1 MLCALFKKLY
11 VIFWTRKVILV
22 RSVEQTTGLDMPQYS
37 APLNDMQFLL
47 HDWLEL
53 ESHYQSIGLG
63 DIDAELVNEILAQG
77 AKFAEQVIAP
87 LNREGDEQSS
97 KLVDGKVIT
106 PDGFADAYQE
116 YIANG
121 WNAMLGSAEYDGQD
135 LPYSLA
141 VPVHE
146 MLNSANVSWRLISM
160 LTESSV
166 LALNKHGSQELKDGY
181 LGKLISGEWTGTM
194 CLTEPHAGTDL
205 SLLSSKAE
213 ANDDGS
219 FNITGSKIFISG
231 GDQDWTDNI
240 IHLVLARLP
249 DAPPGVKGISLFLVP
264 KFLPDAQGNCGEANS
279 LSVGSLEKKMGL
291 KACPTCVMNFDSAKG
306 WLVGAPNT
314 GLACMFTMMNDAR
327 FQVGLQGLGIA
338 EAAYQGSLEY
348 ARERLQSRA
357 PQGVQQPDS
366 KADPIIAQPDVRR
379 MLLTQKAIIEGCRG
393 LSTIYTQ
400 QMDLEKFG
408 DDEQKAQAGQLLAFL
423 TPIAKGFM
431 TDMGQELSQLGV
443 QVYGGHGYIRE
454 WGMEQLIRDS
464 RITQLYEGTNGI
476 QAADLISR
484 KLARDKGVML
494 AATKGYFE
502 NMIGKIADNDRA
514 QQAQA
519 ILAEWVET
527 SESLLEQNA
536 VDLSGAAYDYMHYS
550 SYCLLGVI
558 WLSMADTASRSDN
571 INIREGKQNTCAFF
585 LKRLL
590 PRKDLFKQN
599 LLEDA
604 QDLLVVDGSQFD
616 YK

>member
-1 MLCALFKKLY
+1 
-11 VIFWTRKVILV
+11 
-22 RSVEQTTGLDMPQYS
+22 MPQYS

-47 HDWLEL
+47 HDWLDL
-53 ESHYQSIGLG
+53 NHHYQGLG
-63 DIDAELVNEILAQG
+63 LDELDAELVNEILTQG

-106 PDGFADAYQE
+106 PEGFAGAYQE

-121 WNAMLGSAEYDGQD
+121 WNAMLGNVDYEGQD
-135 LPYSLA
+135 LPYTMA

-160 LTESSV
+160 LTESAV
-166 LALNKHGSQELKDGY
+166 LAINKHGSQMLKDQY
-181 LGKLISGEWTGTM
+181 LGNLISGQWTGTM

-213 ANDDGS
+213 PNDDGS
-219 FNITGSKIFISG
+219 YSISGSKIFISG

-240 IHLVLARLP
+240 VHLVLARLP
-249 DAPPGVKGISLFLVP
+249 DAPAGVKGISLFLVP
-264 KFLPDAQGNCGEANS
+264 KFLLDDAGNSGESNAV
-279 LSVGSLEKKMGL
+279 SVGSLEKKMGL
-291 KACPTCVMNFDSAKG
+291 KGCPTCVMNFDAAKG
-306 WLVGAPNT
+306 WLVGAPNA

-338 EAAYQGSLEY
+338 EAAYQGALSY

-379 MLLTQKAIIEGCRG
+379 MLLTQKALTEGCRA
-393 LSTIYTQ
+393 LSTIYAQ

-408 DDEQKAQAGQLLAFL
+408 NEEQKGKASQLLAFL

-431 TDMGQELSQLGV
+431 TDMGQELSQIGV

-484 KLARDKGVML
+484 KLARDKGNML
-494 AATKGYFE
+494 ATTHAYFAE
-502 NMIGKIADNDRA
+502 LVKDISDSEKAQSAD
-514 QQAQA
+514 Q
-519 ILAEWVET
+519 LLSEWKQNSVQ
-527 SESLLEQNA
+527 LIEQSA
-536 VDLSGAAYDYMHYS
+536 VDLSGAAYDYLNYS
-550 SYCLLGVI
+550 AYCLLGVI
-558 WLSMADTASRSDN
+558 WLSMADKAQQSDN
-571 INIREGKQNTCAFF
+571 PNIREGKQRTCAFYM
-585 LKRLL
+585 KRLL
-590 PRKDLFKQN
+590 PRKDMHKRN
-599 LLEDA
+599 LMEDA
-604 QDLLVVDGSQFD
+604 QDLLQLEDEHFD
-616 YK
+616 YL

>member
-1 MLCALFKKLY
+1 
-11 VIFWTRKVILV
+11 
-22 RSVEQTTGLDMPQYS
+22 MPQYS
-37 APLNDMQFLL
+37 APLNDMQFVL
-47 HDWLEL
+47 HEWLDL
-53 ESHYQSIGLG
+53 NSHYQSIGLG
-63 DIDAELVNEILAQG
+63 DFDAELVNEILAQG

-97 KLVDGKVIT
+97 KLIDGKVVT
-106 PDGFADAYQE
+106 PHGFADAYQE
-116 YIANG
+116 YVANG
-121 WNAMLGSAEYDGQD
+121 WNAMLGNADYDGQD
-135 LPYSLA
+135 LPYSIA

-160 LTESSV
+160 LTESAV
-166 LALNKHGSQELKDGY
+166 LAINKHGSQELKDIY
-181 LGKLISGEWTGTM
+181 LRNLISGEWTGTM

-213 ANDDGS
+213 VNDDGS
-219 FNITGSKIFISG
+219 YNISGSKIFISG

-249 DAPPGVKGISLFLVP
+249 DAPAGVKGISLFLVP
-264 KFLPDAQGNCGEANS
+264 KFLPDAQGSNGEANT

-291 KACPTCVMNFDSAKG
+291 KGCPTCVMNFDAAKG

-338 EAAYQGSLEY
+338 EAAFQGSLEY

-379 MLLTQKAIIEGCRG
+379 MLLTQKAITEGCRG
-393 LSTIYTQ
+393 LSAIYAQ

-408 DDEQKAQAGQLLAFL
+408 DDEQKASASQILAFL

-484 KLARDKGVML
+484 KLARDKGSML
-494 AATKGYFE
+494 ATTHAYFANQVKG
-502 NMIGKIADNDRA
+502 IADKSQSQLA
-514 QQAQA
+514 GE
-519 ILAEWVET
+519 ILTEWLQT
-527 SESLLEQNA
+527 SEALIEQSA

-550 SYCLLGVI
+550 AYCLLGVI
-558 WLSMADTASRSDN
+558 WLSMADKASQSDN
-571 INIREGKQNTCAFF
+571 ANLREGKQNTCAFF
-585 LKRLL
+585 IKRLL
-590 PRKDLFKQN
+590 PKKDLFKHN
-599 LLEDA
+599 LMEDA
-604 QDLLVVDGSQFD
+604 QDLLKVDDAQFD
-616 YK
+616 YV